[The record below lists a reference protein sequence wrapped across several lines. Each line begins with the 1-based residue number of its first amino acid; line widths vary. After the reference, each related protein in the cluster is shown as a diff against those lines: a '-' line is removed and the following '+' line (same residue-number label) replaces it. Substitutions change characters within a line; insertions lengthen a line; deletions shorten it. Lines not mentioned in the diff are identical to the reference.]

1 MSGIGCPT
9 PSSSYGLPTNIVQP
23 SEFALRGVVA
33 CCFEVLFAELGFLFA
48 LLFHFL

>member
-1 MSGIGCPT
+1 MGGISCSS
-9 PSSSYGLPTNIVQP
+9 PSPYRLSSHIVQP